1 MRIDHRAFVHV
12 SSHVNKHGRH
22 ADHTRR
28 DIRASAHRRSA
39 RHNAYSISHSKSAH
53 REGIFVYKRKAD
65 VFAHLAEF
73 AQTKAKQ
80 NALLHPDVYDPLSI
94 NFFRGTN
101 LALA

>member
-1 MRIDHRAFVHV
+1 MRIDHRAVVHV
-12 SSHVNKHGRH
+12 SSDVNKHGRH

-28 DIRASAHRRSA
+28 NIGAGAHRRSA
-39 RHNAYSISHSKSAH
+39 RHNADAIPHRKSSHWK
-53 REGIFVYKRKAD
+53 RILIDKRKTD

-80 NALLHPDVYDPLSI
+80 NALLHPDIYYPLSI